1 MDAMDKILK
10 AIYEEFNKE
19 TSNLGNINST
29 TTELEGS
36 VFKEAA
42 LQLEKDGYLIGVKK
56 ATGGQDNKILTVWFD
71 SNTSVTR
78 KGASRLT
85 EIL

>member
-1 MDAMDKILK
+1 MDQILR

-19 TSNLGNINST
+19 TANLSNINSA
-29 TTELEGS
+29 TTELEGRI
-36 VFKEAA
+36 FKEAA
-42 LQLEKDGYLIGVKK
+42 LQLEKDGYLLGVKK
-56 ATGGQDNKILTVWFD
+56 ATGGQDNKVLTVWFD